1 MKLFEFIWGGE
12 EVTVNYTQ
20 EFLTADRM
28 VQLDAL
34 VDAKALISDAYESL
48 MEQAWS
54 KQNDSI
60 SKT

>member
-48 MEQAWS
+48 MEQT
-54 KQNDSI
+54 K
-60 SKT
+60 